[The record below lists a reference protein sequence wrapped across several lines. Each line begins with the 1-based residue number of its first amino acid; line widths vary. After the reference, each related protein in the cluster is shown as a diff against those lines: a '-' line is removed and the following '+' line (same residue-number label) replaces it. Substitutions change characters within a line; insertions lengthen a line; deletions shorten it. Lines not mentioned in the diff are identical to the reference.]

1 MDNKIIE
8 ELRKIHEIEYRQ
20 IDSSAIV
27 VVALGEIDYETNDT
41 IKMYKSKG
49 QMLMPGQEYQLE
61 QFFWNIVSSSV
72 VQHYSRYSLLPQP
85 SALSYSW
92 LHVE

>member
-49 QMLMPGQEYQLE
+49 YKL
-61 QFFWNIVSSSV
+61 FDSN
-72 VQHYSRYSLLPQP
+72 
-85 SALSYSW
+85 
-92 LHVE
+92 

>member
-27 VVALGEIDYETNDT
+27 SSQ
-41 IKMYKSKG
+41 KMTK
-49 QMLMPGQEYQLE
+49 
-61 QFFWNIVSSSV
+61 F
-72 VQHYSRYSLLPQP
+72 
-85 SALSYSW
+85 ALSNKKFK
-92 LHVE
+92 LLKL

>member
-49 QMLMPGQEYQLE
+49 HKLFDTNRFGEG
-61 QFFWNIVSSSV
+61 
-72 VQHYSRYSLLPQP
+72 
-85 SALSYSW
+85 
-92 LHVE
+92 LHQCGEFLVFVRK

>member
-49 QMLMPGQEYQLE
+49 YKLFDQTDLVKD
-61 QFFWNIVSSSV
+61 FINVANS
-72 VQHYSRYSLLPQP
+72 
-85 SALSYSW
+85 
-92 LHVE
+92 

>member
-27 VVALGEIDYETNDT
+27 SCRV
-41 IKMYKSKG
+41 
-49 QMLMPGQEYQLE
+49 
-61 QFFWNIVSSSV
+61 W
-72 VQHYSRYSLLPQP
+72 
-85 SALSYSW
+85 
-92 LHVE
+92 

>member
-27 VVALGEIDYETNDT
+27 VVEFGEIDYETNDT

-49 QMLMPGQEYQLE
+49 YKLFDSNRFGEG
-61 QFFWNIVSSSV
+61 
-72 VQHYSRYSLLPQP
+72 
-85 SALSYSW
+85 
-92 LHVE
+92 LHQCGKFLVFVRK

>member
-27 VVALGEIDYETNDT
+27 VVEFACVKIDVAAGEIGVALVD
-41 IKMYKSKG
+41 
-49 QMLMPGQEYQLE
+49 Q
-61 QFFWNIVSSSV
+61 
-72 VQHYSRYSLLPQP
+72 SLDHFDELGN
-85 SALSYSW
+85 AGCRRFDDVRLFD
-92 LHVE
+92 VELGIFQDN